1 MNPRSHSQGWL
12 PRSGLTVPL
21 LHCWH
26 SPLTSSL
33 CALHTGVHTAA
44 PASDEELPAHGR
56 HAWVLPVLLLK
67 LDGGHAVQFML
78 DVRKCPASQTHA
90 VWFSFMAYPGSTH
103 LQREAPGTVE
113 LLPEGQGRQVPE
125 SPTKGLYVEGEQV
138 VHDLAATITCASC
151 K

>member
-12 PRSGLTVPL
+12 PRSGLMVLL

-56 HAWVLPVLLLK
+56 QAWTLPVLLLK
-67 LDGGHAVQFML
+67 VDGGHTLQVTPAE
-78 DVRKCPASQTHA
+78 RKCPTSQTHA
-90 VWFSFMAYPGSTH
+90 VWFSFMAYPGSKH
-103 LQREAPGTVE
+103 WQREAPGTVE
-113 LLPEGQGRQVPE
+113 LLLGGQGRQVPE
-125 SPTKGLYVEGEQV
+125 SPTKGLYVEGEQGVHV
-138 VHDLAATITCASC
+138 VPSQR
-151 K
+151 